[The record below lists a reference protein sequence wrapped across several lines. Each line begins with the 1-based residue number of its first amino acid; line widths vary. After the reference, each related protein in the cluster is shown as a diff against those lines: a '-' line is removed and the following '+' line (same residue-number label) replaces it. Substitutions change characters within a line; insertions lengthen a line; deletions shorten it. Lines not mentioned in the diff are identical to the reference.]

1 VSGPSGAGKGT
12 IVSRLVAADPR
23 LWLSR
28 SWTTRGRRD
37 GEAEDAYVWVDEDT
51 FRRHADAGG
60 FLEWAV
66 VYGDL
71 KGTPLP
77 HPPPGKDVVLEIDL
91 QGAHQI
97 RALHPDALIVFIAPP
112 SRTEQERRLRT
123 RGDSEEDV
131 QRRLAKADAEE
142 EEGQAMTDAVIVND
156 DVDRAVAEIEALISS
171 RRDRRW

>member
-1 VSGPSGAGKGT
+1 
-12 IVSRLVAADPR
+12 VSRLVAADPR

-28 SWTTRGRRD
+28 SWTTRGRRE
-37 GEAEDAYVWVDEDT
+37 GESEDAYVWVDEET
-51 FRRHADAGG
+51 FRHHVARDG

-77 HPPPGKDVVLEIDL
+77 DPPPGMDVVLEIDL

-97 RALHPDALIVFIAPP
+97 RRLHPDALIVFIAPP
-112 SRTEQERRLRT
+112 SRDEQERRLRW
-123 RGDSEEDV
+123 RGDAEEDV

-142 EEGQAMTDAVIVND
+142 VEGRAMADAVVVND
-156 DVDRAVAEIEALISS
+156 DVDRAVAEIQALIAA
-171 RRDRRW
+171 RR

>member
-1 VSGPSGAGKGT
+1 MSGPSGAGKGT
-12 IVSRLVAADPR
+12 IVSRLVADDPR

-28 SWTTRGRRD
+28 SWTTRARRE
-37 GEAEDAYVWVDEDT
+37 GEAEDAYVFVDDDA
-51 FRRHADAGG
+51 FRAHADRGG

-77 HPPPGKDVVLEIDL
+77 DPPPGRDVVLEIDL

-97 RALHPDALIVFIAPP
+97 RRLHPDALIVFIAPP
-112 SRTEQERRLRT
+112 SRDEQERRLRS
-123 RGDSEEDV
+123 RGDPEEDV

-142 EEGQAMTDAVIVND
+142 VEGRAMADAVVLND
-156 DVDRAVAEIEALISS
+156 DVERAVAEIRALVDA
-171 RRDRRW
+171 RR

>member
-1 VSGPSGAGKGT
+1 MSGPSGAGKGT
-12 IVSRLVAADPR
+12 IVSRLVAADAR

-28 SWTTRGRRD
+28 SWTTRARRES
-37 GEAEDAYVWVDEDT
+37 EAVDAYVWVDEET
-51 FRRHADAGG
+51 FRAHADRGG

-71 KGTPLP
+71 KGTPMP
-77 HPPPGKDVVLEIDL
+77 DPPPGRDVVLEIDL

-112 SRTEQERRLRT
+112 SREEQERRLRW
-123 RGDSEEDV
+123 RGDPEDDV

-142 EEGQAMTDAVIVND
+142 EVGRAMADAVIVND
-156 DVDRAVAEIEALISS
+156 DVDRAVAEIQTLISS
-171 RRDRRW
+171 RR